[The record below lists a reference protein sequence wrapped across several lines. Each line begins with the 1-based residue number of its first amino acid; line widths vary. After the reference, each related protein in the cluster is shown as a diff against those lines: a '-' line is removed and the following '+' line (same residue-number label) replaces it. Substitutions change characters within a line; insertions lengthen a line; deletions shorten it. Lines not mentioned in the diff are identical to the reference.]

1 MFEYTGSR
9 VAFSL
14 FGIDVYWYG
23 VLIVTGMILAVLL
36 SAYEI
41 KRIGG
46 DPDII
51 YDVAI
56 WILPASIIGARLY
69 YVIFE
74 FQRYDSILDMINIRD
89 GGLAIHGG
97 VIAGVL
103 VGYIFCKKRKLNFWK
118 LTDIVT
124 IFLPLA
130 QSIGRW
136 GNYINNEAHGGPTD
150 LPWALIIDGKKY
162 HPTFFY
168 ESLGNFILFIILWI
182 LYRKKD
188 PKTGITTSLYLIYYG
203 ILRFFVEG
211 LRTDSLWLGP
221 IRVAQLISI
230 IFIVLGIIIYSRAK
244 KSKYNNNGL
253 YLDNI
258 TEN

>member
-14 FGIDVYWYG
+14 FGVDVYWYG
-23 VLIVTGMILAVLL
+23 ILIVTGMILAVIF
-36 SAYEI
+36 SGREI
-41 KRIGG
+41 KRAGG
-46 DPDII
+46 DPDLI
-51 YDVAI
+51 YDIAI
-56 WILPASIIGARLY
+56 WILPAAIIGARLY

-74 FQRYDSILDMINIRD
+74 FDRYNSIFEMINMRD

-103 VGYIFCKKRKLNFWK
+103 VGYIYTKVKKIKFMKLA
-118 LTDIVT
+118 DIVM

-136 GNYINNEAHGGPTD
+136 GNFINGEAHGGPTD
-150 LPWALIIDGKKY
+150 SPLSVVIDGQKY

-168 ESLGNFILFIILWI
+168 ESVGNFLIFLFLYY
-182 LYRKKD
+182 LYRKKS
-188 PKTGITTSLYLIYYG
+188 PKTGTTTALYLILYG
-203 ILRFFVEG
+203 IIRFFIEG

-221 IRVAQLISI
+221 IRVAQLVSVLSI
-230 IFIVLGIIIYSRAK
+230 IIGLIILYFANKDKFYS
-244 KSKYNNNGL
+244 
-253 YLDNI
+253 
-258 TEN
+258 ENFYENK